1 MKVLQRMMQ
10 RVLVCCPAL
19 LFFLFSCWVV
29 VFAQMEG
36 GASLQGGICVDFHS
50 RTWRRVFKISV
61 WQLPCTL
68 LQSADVLQ
76 EVC

>member
-1 MKVLQRMMQ
+1 MQ

-29 VFAQMEG
+29 VFAQMESG
-36 GASLQGGICVDFHS
+36 TYRQGGICVDLPQPHLKECL
-50 RTWRRVFKISV
+50 KISV
-61 WQLPCTL
+61 WQLSCTL